1 MRSRNLNLCPDKLQ
15 AMDILLKEGLSIAEI
30 ARRIG
35 CTAGMLY
42 TMRSRLGLT
51 KKRVK
56 IDHLTL
62 QRQSGTPPEV
72 YTFRA
77 GIKLAT
83 LRDYASNEGVRL
95 PLAGK
100 LERREWWAN
109 TFRHHNVSQWNLTR
123 IAGQERWP
131 LKEAAKWLHL
141 ISTIQGTWVYG
152 TAKPFQVQLKRT
164 AIPQLGAEKPT
175 RYVLVN
181 QHVSEWVNEDT
192 MIRILNNEGVAA

>member
-15 AMDILLKEGLSIAEI
+15 AMDILIREGLSIAEI

-51 KKRVK
+51 KKRTK
-56 IDHLTL
+56 IDHLAL

-83 LRDYASNEGVRL
+83 LRDYASNAGERL

-100 LERREWWAN
+100 LERREWW
-109 TFRHHNVSQWNLTR
+109 TGVFRHHNVSQWNLTR

-131 LKEAAKWLHL
+131 LQEAAKWLHL

-152 TAKPFQVQLKRT
+152 TAKPFQVQIQRI
-164 AIPQLGAEKPT
+164 AIPQLGAAKPT
-175 RYVLVN
+175 RHVLVN
-181 QHVSEWVNEDT
+181 QHVSEWIDEQTV
-192 MIRILNNEGVAA
+192 IHILNNEGVAA

>member
-15 AMDILLKEGLSIAEI
+15 AMALLQEEGLSIAEI

-42 TMRSRLGLT
+42 TMRSRMGLT
-51 KKRVK
+51 RPRVK

-72 YTFRA
+72 YAFRA

-83 LRDYASNEGVRL
+83 LRDYATDAGVRL

-100 LERREWWAN
+100 LERREWWAGV
-109 TFRHHNVSQWNLTR
+109 FRHHNVSQWNLAR
-123 IAGQERWP
+123 IAGQENWP
-131 LKEAAKWLHL
+131 LKEAAKWLHV
-141 ISTIQGTWVYG
+141 IQKIRGTWTYG
-152 TAKPFQVQLKRT
+152 TDKPFQIQLPHT
-164 AIPQLGAEKPT
+164 AIPQLGVANPT
-175 RYVLVN
+175 RHVLVN
-181 QHVSEWVNEDT
+181 QHVSEWIPEET
-192 MIRILNNEGVAA
+192 LIHILEGVAA